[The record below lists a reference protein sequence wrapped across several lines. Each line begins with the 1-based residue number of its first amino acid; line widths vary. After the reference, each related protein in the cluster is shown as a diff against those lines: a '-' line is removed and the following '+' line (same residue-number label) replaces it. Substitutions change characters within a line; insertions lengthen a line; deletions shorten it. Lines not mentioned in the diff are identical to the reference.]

1 MVKKLPAK
9 RRTFWCIYKKGLI
22 LGEWCR
28 TPISA
33 WPKREDAEDALK
45 KIAEQL
51 AKVYVLKDSDWERL
65 KQYMADYMIEELP
78 VIMKAWQVNSMLR

>member
-9 RRTFWCIYKKGLI
+9 RTTFWCIYKKALI

-65 KQYMADYMIEELP
+65 KLYMADYMIEELP
-78 VIMKAWQVNSMLR
+78 VVMKTWQVPN

>member
-1 MVKKLPAK
+1 M
-9 RRTFWCIYKKGLI
+9 
-22 LGEWCR
+22 
-28 TPISA
+28 PISA
-33 WPKREDAEDALK
+33 WPTREDAEDALK

-78 VIMKAWQVNSMLR
+78 VVMKAWQVPN